1 MPDSKASRC
10 LRRQVLGGWC
20 AGVVVPDSKASSCLR
35 RQVLLLLVHRTVL
48 RFAYIHHVRTRHVAR
63 IAVLVV
69 RVLSRPGFHDSVT
82 LVPAVAP
89 LLLFGLSVSYQ
100 GCDFEPGRQS
110 ES

>member
-1 MPDSKASRC
+1 M
-10 LRRQVLGGWC
+10 
-20 AGVVVPDSKASSCLR
+20 
-35 RQVLLLLVHRTVL
+35 LLLLVHRTVL

-89 LLLFGLSVSYQ
+89 LLLFGLSVVITILFAVIPRRRHAS
-100 GCDFEPGRQS
+100 
-110 ES
+110 